1 MRKDYK
7 KGGVVKKARGGA
19 VKKARGG
26 VVKKASG
33 GAVKKASGG
42 AVKKASGGAVKKA
55 RGGVVKKA
63 RGGVVKKASGGTAR
77 DRAFREAMEDARPNS
92 SFVDPN
98 PRRLQELKMS
108 PIGDAATRN
117 AYSFTHRQ
125 VPRAWGDG
133 RFESIPLTDDEKREI
148 RKSATER
155 RRYADRAKR
164 RRAERE

>member
-7 KGGVVKKARGGA
+7 KGGV
-19 VKKARGG
+19 
-26 VVKKASG
+26 
-33 GAVKKASGG
+33 
-42 AVKKASGGAVKKA
+42 VKKA

-133 RFESIPLTDDEKREI
+133 RFESIPLTDDEKREV
-148 RKSATER
+148 RKRATEEAR
-155 RRYADRAKR
+155 ERTRER
-164 RRAERE
+164 RRAERRAERE